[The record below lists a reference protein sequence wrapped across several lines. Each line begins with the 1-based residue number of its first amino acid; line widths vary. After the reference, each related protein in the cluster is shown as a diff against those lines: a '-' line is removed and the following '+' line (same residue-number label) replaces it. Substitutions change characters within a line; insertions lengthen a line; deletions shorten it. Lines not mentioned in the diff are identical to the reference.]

1 MIEDPEGDID
11 ASKAPLIEHLME
23 LRERLIKA
31 LAAFVVMFIS
41 SFFFCKRYLQY
52 TCCSLHARSGSRS

>member
-41 SFFFCKRYLQY
+41 SFFFAKDIIFL
-52 TCCSLHARSGSRS
+52 

>member
-1 MIEDPEGDID
+1 MNEADEAEIE

-31 LAAFVVMFIS
+31 LLAFLAMFVF
-41 SFFFCKRYLQY
+41 SFFFAIAEQII
-52 TCCSLHARSGSRS
+52 A